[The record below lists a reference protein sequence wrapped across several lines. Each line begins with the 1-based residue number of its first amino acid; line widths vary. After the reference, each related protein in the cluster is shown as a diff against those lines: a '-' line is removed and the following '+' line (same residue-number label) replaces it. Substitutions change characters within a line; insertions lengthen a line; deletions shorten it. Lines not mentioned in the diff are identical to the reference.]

1 MMRNVL
7 SLSFGLAIVAFM
19 LAPLVLVVLFS
30 FGESAI
36 MAFPIEGLTLDWYR
50 ALLSRDDFRGAL
62 VNSLVVTG
70 SVGLGATAAGTL
82 AAIAIA
88 RMRPAWSAAA
98 FFLFGLPMMMPPLV
112 LALAIL
118 SLFAVLGV
126 KLSLVTVILA
136 HLTFTIPF
144 VILIVAARLR
154 DFNPAMVDS
163 ARDLGAGPWTVFRTV
178 TFPIIRPT
186 LFGAAL
192 IAMSLSLDDFV
203 ITFFLIGGGNTL
215 PTLVWGMLR
224 TGLDPSINA
233 LGTLILTFTVGGA
246 AIALWLTRQRG

>member
-1 MMRNVL
+1 MRKIL
-7 SLSFGLAIVAFM
+7 STAFGLAIVAFM
-19 LAPLVLVVLFS
+19 LAPLALVVLFS
-30 FGESAI
+30 FGKSAL
-36 MAFPIEGLTLDWYR
+36 MTFPMTGLTLDWYR
-50 ALLSRDDFRGAL
+50 ALLSRDDFAGAL
-62 VNSLVVTG
+62 ANSLIITG
-70 SVGLGATAAGTL
+70 TVGLVATAIGTL
-82 AAIAIA
+82 AAMFIA
-88 RMRPAWSAAA
+88 RLRPARSATAI
-98 FFLFGLPMMMPPLV
+98 FLFGLPMMMPPLV

-118 SLFAVLGV
+118 SLFAMVGV

-136 HLTFTIPF
+136 HLTFTMPF
-144 VILIVAARLR
+144 VILIVSARLR

-224 TGLDPSINA
+224 TGIDPSINA
-233 LGTLILTFTVGGA
+233 LGTLIVTFTVGA
-246 AIALWLTRQRG
+246 AALALWLTRQRA